1 MKELT
6 YEDWQKNPTPRMM
19 WVWDNKEEDKI
30 KRKVIYFVENKDVS
44 HPVIA
49 LSSDGTITANY
60 KHCAETEKSK
70 TRRMTYKELS
80 RWLRENSTREYKYIT
95 GSYIFEYKY
104 ITGSY
109 IYASFDYREKNQNVE
124 VHESMRIREDNSE
137 WREPFVE
144 VEE

>member
-6 YEDWQKNPTPRMM
+6 YADWVKNPTPRLM

-30 KRKVIYFVENKDVS
+30 KRKAIYFVENEDVF

-49 LSSDGTITANY
+49 LSSDGITTANY
-60 KHCAETEKSK
+60 KHCAEIETSK

-95 GSYIFEYKY
+95 GSYI
-104 ITGSY
+104 
-109 IYASFDYREKNQNVE
+109 YASFDYREKNQDVE
-124 VHESMRIREDNSE
+124 VHESMRIRENDGE
-137 WREPFVE
+137 WKEPLVE
-144 VEE
+144 ME